1 VSNPQ
6 KRPTDSLGWIRWAR
20 SVEGLSPL
28 AGHVFLFLASHVDAE
43 GRAKPSVERIT
54 RKTGRSARRVH
65 EALAELRAAEVVT
78 SKRRG
83 PFGGNRYRLV
93 WRALTDDEMRGPSR
107 NAARSGSVPD
117 ARPDAEHDARSAA
130 QDDVRPAARKE
141 ETKRRNRAK
150 VKKNLQKK
158 SAGGIKVKLSQSA
171 RAERTRGTRTNETK
185 SHANSREGARRVARP
200 AAHRIHVHDAT
211 SADDWREVNALVA
224 THGRDVA
231 APILERFGLRGARQ
245 HFARREGG
253 PDSGDSTAAA
263 QRARASL
270 REHVERNRSAGSRR
284 GNR

>member
-158 SAGGIKVKLSQSA
+158 SAGGIKVKRSTA
-171 RAERTRGTRTNETK
+171 RCAARRSSHPRARRHVRRRLARSERTCR
-185 SHANSREGARRVARP
+185 HPWPRRC
-200 AAHRIHVHDAT
+200 
-211 SADDWREVNALVA
+211 SADPRTVRAPWRSPALR
-224 THGRDVA
+224 T
-231 APILERFGLRGARQ
+231 
-245 HFARREGG
+245 
-253 PDSGDSTAAA
+253 T
-263 QRARASL
+263 
-270 REHVERNRSAGSRR
+270 
-284 GNR
+284 